1 MSHVREWFDALPRVL
16 FVHAHPDD
24 ETITTG
30 GTLAAL
36 AAAGRE
42 PLLVTLTRGE
52 RGEVTEG
59 PFAGLT
65 GDALAAH
72 RETEL
77 AAALAMLSADPGI
90 RHAYL
95 GTPPAR
101 AGGLVRRRY
110 EDSGMRWG
118 EDGLATAAEDAPPAA
133 LTRADAVDPL
143 TDLIALADEW
153 GAEAV
158 ASYDENGGYGHPDH
172 VFAHRAA
179 RAVAAG
185 LELPFWE
192 IVPAEAAAAAD
203 SDDEAVKVHDVSPW
217 LDRKVAALRAH
228 GTQLAVE
235 QTADGPGIGD
245 GEAGPSGSGY
255 EIVHGPR
262 RSEQS
267 DALRAVC
274 PDPGP
279 RIGDGEAGPSGSGY
293 EIVHVGGQRQPV
305 DRAEVFR
312 RLG

>member
-1 MSHVREWFDALPRVL
+1 MVEDWFEGLSRVL

-36 AAAGRE
+36 AAAGRD

-101 AGGLVRRRY
+101 AAGLVRRRY

-118 EDGLATAAEDAPPAA
+118 EDGLAAAAEDAPPAA

-158 ASYDENGGYGHPDH
+158 ASYDESGGYGHPDH

-192 IVPAEAAAAAD
+192 IVPAEAAPAG
-203 SDDEAVKVHDVSPW
+203 SDDGAVEAHDVSPW

-228 GTQLAVE
+228 GTQLVVE
-235 QTADGPGIGD
+235 QTADGH
-245 GEAGPSGSGY
+245 

-274 PDPGP
+274 PDPGFG
-279 RIGDGEAGPSGSGY
+279 IGDDEVGLSGSGY

-305 DRAEVFR
+305 DRVEVFR

>member
-1 MSHVREWFDALPRVL
+1 MREEVSGPVLMNDVSLWFDALPRVL

-65 GDALAAH
+65 GDGLAAH

-77 AAALAMLSADPGI
+77 AAALAMLSAEPGI

-101 AGGLVRRRY
+101 AAGHVRRRY

-118 EDGLATAAEDAPPAA
+118 EDGMATTADDASPAA

-143 TDLIALADEW
+143 TDLLALADEW
-153 GAEAV
+153 GADAV
-158 ASYDENGGYGHPDH
+158 VSYDENGGYGHPDH

-179 RAVAAG
+179 RAVAVG

-192 IVPAEAAAAAD
+192 IVPTETVVVATDLDDGSAET
-203 SDDEAVKVHDVSPW
+203 HDVSPW
-217 LDRKVAALRAH
+217 LDRKIAALRAH
-228 GTQLAVE
+228 GTQLGVE
-235 QTADGPGIGD
+235 PKADD
-245 GEAGPSGSGY
+245 SF

-262 RSEQS
+262 RSGQS

-274 PDPGP
+274 TDPEPGVGSDEVG
-279 RIGDGEAGPSGSGY
+279 RSGSGY
-293 EIVHVGGQRQPV
+293 EIVHVGGQRQSV
-305 DRAEVFR
+305 DHVEIFR